1 MERPGGLSLIRLF
14 VVPVLVGLMTGGVLT
29 TTSSPVPDRLIAH
42 VVNSRDDSVG
52 PNPLALDWLDQAGTE
67 LAGAGATAKAA
78 FGGAAALSANGTT
91 AIVGAPDDGGGVGAA
106 WVFTRSGSEWTA
118 QGTKLN
124 GSGELGHGGF
134 GAAVALSANGNT
146 ALIGG
151 DGVNDSLFGGSAW
164 VFTRSGTSWTQQGP
178 KLTVDGAQ
186 GFGSAVALSANGNT
200 ALIGEQDYGD
210 SGEFSGPG
218 AAWVFTRSGSMW
230 TAQSGRLIP
239 PEGGSVVPSG
249 GGPGGFGSAVA
260 LSADGNT
267 ALIGSPA
274 LGYEGSTSS
283 RAGGAWV
290 FTRSGLKW
298 TRQVGFLYG
307 SGAVM
312 NPSSGDLQPFFGDAV
327 ALSADGNTALVG
339 GDGDNSGVGAA
350 WVFTRTGS
358 KWIQQGSKLVGR
370 GESGDGGFGV
380 AVAVSADGNIAVIGG
395 SGDRQ
400 GTGAAWI
407 FTRSHSQWT
416 QRSMK
421 LRFGGESGKA
431 AAGTAVAVSS
441 GGTALIGA
449 PADHAGRGSAW
460 AFSTAG

>member
-1 MERPGGLSLIRLF
+1 
-14 VVPVLVGLMTGGVLT
+14 
-29 TTSSPVPDRLIAH
+29 
-42 VVNSRDDSVG
+42 
-52 PNPLALDWLDQAGTE
+52 
-67 LAGAGATAKAA
+67 
-78 FGGAAALSANGTT
+78 
-91 AIVGAPDDGGGVGAA
+91 
-106 WVFTRSGSEWTA
+106 
-118 QGTKLN
+118 
-124 GSGELGHGGF
+124 
-134 GAAVALSANGNT
+134 
-146 ALIGG
+146 
-151 DGVNDSLFGGSAW
+151 
-164 VFTRSGTSWTQQGP
+164 
-178 KLTVDGAQ
+178 
-186 GFGSAVALSANGNT
+186 
-200 ALIGEQDYGD
+200 
-210 SGEFSGPG
+210 
-218 AAWVFTRSGSMW
+218 
-230 TAQSGRLIP
+230 
-239 PEGGSVVPSG
+239 
-249 GGPGGFGSAVA
+249 
-260 LSADGNT
+260 
-267 ALIGSPA
+267 
-274 LGYEGSTSS
+274 
-283 RAGGAWV
+283 
-290 FTRSGLKW
+290 
-298 TRQVGFLYG
+298 
-307 SGAVM
+307 M